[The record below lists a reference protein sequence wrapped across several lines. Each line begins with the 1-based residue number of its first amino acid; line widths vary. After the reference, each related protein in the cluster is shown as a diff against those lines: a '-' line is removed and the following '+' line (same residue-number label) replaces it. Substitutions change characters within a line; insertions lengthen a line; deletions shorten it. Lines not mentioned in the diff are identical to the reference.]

1 MNQEVLI
8 LTGMSGAGR
17 STVAHALEDLG
28 WYVVDNL
35 PPTLLSDLI
44 KQGVQSEIK
53 SLAVVVD
60 VRGGKFFD
68 ELASSLSE
76 LKKSGANFR
85 VAFLDASDQA
95 LVQRFESTRRPHPL
109 QGKGRIVDGIAAER
123 EKLQELLAQADVV
136 IDTSNLNVHQLEK
149 RTTEI
154 FAQGLTQSVRVN
166 VLSFGYKYGI
176 PVDADLV
183 LDCRFIPNPHWIP
196 ELRPLTGLD
205 DKVKDNVLSNSGVSQ
220 FVQSYVSVIN
230 QMLPGYLREGKKYL
244 TVAIGCTGGRHRS
257 VSVAQGTIRPAAHSS
272 ASSSMCHSQAAN
284 SPQGTLP
291 PPPAPLPHASAT
303 PSPVQPQAAIDTM
316 AQRSSSAASLPHATQ
331 AV

>member
-183 LDCRFIPNPHWIP
+183 LDCRFIPNPHWTP

-257 VSVAQGTIRPAAHSS
+257 VSVAREIAAQLDGERDGFSVS
-272 ASSSMCHSQAAN
+272 A
-284 SPQGTLP
+284 
-291 PPPAPLPHASAT
+291 HASHRD
-303 PSPVQPQAAIDTM
+303 VG
-316 AQRSSSAASLPHATQ
+316 RE
-331 AV
+331 

>member
-1 MNQEVLI
+1 MSKEVLI

-44 KQGVQSEIK
+44 NQSSNSEINA
-53 SLAVVVD
+53 LAVVVD

-68 ELASSLSE
+68 ELASSLSQ
-76 LKKSGANFR
+76 LKKSGTNFR
-85 VAFLDASDQA
+85 VAFLDATDQA

-109 QGKGRIVDGIAAER
+109 QGSGRIVDGIAAER
-123 EKLQELLAQADVV
+123 EKLHELLAQADVV

-149 RTTEI
+149 RTAEI

-183 LDCRFIPNPHWIP
+183 LDCRFIPNPHWVP
-196 ELRPLTGLD
+196 ELRPLSGLD
-205 DKVKDNVLSNSGVSQ
+205 EKVKSTVLANPGVNE
-220 FVQSYVSVIN
+220 FVNTYVSLIQ

-257 VSVAQGTIRPAAHSS
+257 VSVAREIAEKLNGGGAGVSIS
-272 ASSSMCHSQAAN
+272 A
-284 SPQGTLP
+284 
-291 PPPAPLPHASAT
+291 HASHRD
-303 PSPVQPQAAIDTM
+303 VG
-316 AQRSSSAASLPHATQ
+316 RE
-331 AV
+331 

>member
-1 MNQEVLI
+1 MNREVLI

-68 ELASSLSE
+68 ELFSSLSE
-76 LKKSGANFR
+76 LQNSGANFR

-109 QGKGRIVDGIAAER
+109 QGEGRIVDGIAAER
-123 EKLQELLAQADVV
+123 EKLQDLLSQADVV

-205 DKVKDNVLSNSGVSQ
+205 EQVKSNVLANAGVAQ

-257 VSVAQGTIRPAAHSS
+257 VSVAREIAAQLDGEREGFSVS
-272 ASSSMCHSQAAN
+272 A
-284 SPQGTLP
+284 
-291 PPPAPLPHASAT
+291 HASHRD
-303 PSPVQPQAAIDTM
+303 VG
-316 AQRSSSAASLPHATQ
+316 RE
-331 AV
+331 

>member
-44 KQGVQSEIK
+44 KQGVQSEIS

-68 ELASSLSE
+68 ELASSLAE

-123 EKLQELLAQADVV
+123 EKLQDLLSQADVV

-176 PVDADLV
+176 PVDADQV

-205 DKVKDNVLSNSGVSQ
+205 DRVKDNVLANSGVAQ
-220 FVQSYVSVIN
+220 FVQSYVFVIN

-257 VSVAQGTIRPAAHSS
+257 VSVAREIASQLDGERDGFTVS
-272 ASSSMCHSQAAN
+272 A
-284 SPQGTLP
+284 
-291 PPPAPLPHASAT
+291 HASHRD
-303 PSPVQPQAAIDTM
+303 VG
-316 AQRSSSAASLPHATQ
+316 RE
-331 AV
+331 

>member
-1 MNQEVLI
+1 MSKEVLI

-35 PPTLLSDLI
+35 PPNLLSDLI
-44 KQGVQSEIK
+44 NQGLKSEINA
-53 SLAVVVD
+53 LAVVVD

-68 ELASSLSE
+68 ELASSLAHMRE
-76 LKKSGANFR
+76 SGTNFR
-85 VAFLDASDQA
+85 VAFLDATDQA

-109 QGKGRIVDGIAAER
+109 QGSGRIVDGIAAER

-149 RTTEI
+149 RTAEI
-154 FAQGLTQSVRVN
+154 FSQGQSQSVRVN

-196 ELRPLTGLD
+196 ELRPLSGLD
-205 DKVKDNVLSNSGVSQ
+205 EKVKSTVLSNPGVGE
-220 FVQSYVSVIN
+220 FVDTYVSLIQ

-244 TVAIGCTGGRHRS
+244 TVAIGCTGGKHRS
-257 VSVAQGTIRPAAHSS
+257 VSVAREIADKLDGEGAGLTIS
-272 ASSSMCHSQAAN
+272 A
-284 SPQGTLP
+284 
-291 PPPAPLPHASAT
+291 HASHRD
-303 PSPVQPQAAIDTM
+303 VG
-316 AQRSSSAASLPHATQ
+316 RE
-331 AV
+331 

>member
-1 MNQEVLI
+1 MSKEVLI

-44 KQGVQSEIK
+44 NQGVQSEI
-53 SLAVVVD
+53 SALAVVVD

-68 ELASSLSE
+68 ELASSLVH
-76 LKKSGANFR
+76 LKKSGTNFR
-85 VAFLDASDQA
+85 VAFLDATDQA

-109 QGKGRIVDGIAAER
+109 QGSGRIVDGIAAER

-149 RTTEI
+149 RTAEI

-196 ELRPLTGLD
+196 ELRPLSGLD
-205 DKVKDNVLSNSGVSQ
+205 EKVKSTVLANPGVGD
-220 FVQSYVSVIN
+220 FVNTYVSLIQ

-244 TVAIGCTGGRHRS
+244 TVAIGCTGGKHRS
-257 VSVAQGTIRPAAHSS
+257 VSVAREIADKLDGEGAGLTIS
-272 ASSSMCHSQAAN
+272 A
-284 SPQGTLP
+284 
-291 PPPAPLPHASAT
+291 HASHRD
-303 PSPVQPQAAIDTM
+303 VG
-316 AQRSSSAASLPHATQ
+316 RE
-331 AV
+331 

>member
-44 KQGVQSEIK
+44 NQGMKSELK

-123 EKLQELLAQADVV
+123 EKLQDLLSQADVV

-205 DKVKDNVLSNSGVSQ
+205 DRVKDTVLANTGVSD

-230 QMLPGYLREGKKYL
+230 QMLPGYMREGKKYL

-257 VSVAQGTIRPAAHSS
+257 VSVAREIAAQLDGERDGFTVS
-272 ASSSMCHSQAAN
+272 A
-284 SPQGTLP
+284 
-291 PPPAPLPHASAT
+291 HASHRD
-303 PSPVQPQAAIDTM
+303 VG
-316 AQRSSSAASLPHATQ
+316 RE
-331 AV
+331 

>member
-1 MNQEVLI
+1 MSQEVLI

-35 PPTLLSDLI
+35 PPRLLSDLI
-44 KQGVQSEIK
+44 TQSDASDIK
-53 SLAVVVD
+53 ALAVVVD

-68 ELASSLSE
+68 ELASSL
-76 LKKSGANFR
+76 LTLRNSGKNFR

-109 QGKGRIVDGIAAER
+109 QGTGRIVDGIASER
-123 EKLQELLAQADVV
+123 EKLQELLSQSDVV

-149 RTTEI
+149 RTAEI
-154 FAQGLTQSVRVN
+154 FAQGLTQAVRVN

-196 ELRPLTGLD
+196 ELKPLSGLD
-205 DKVKDNVLSNSGVSQ
+205 DKVKTNVLSNPGVPE
-220 FVQSYVSVIN
+220 FVQSYVSLIE
-230 QMLPGYLREGKKYL
+230 QMLPGYLREGKKYV
-244 TVAIGCTGGRHRS
+244 TVAIGCTGGKHRS
-257 VSVAQGTIRPAAHSS
+257 VSIAREIAEKLDGEREHFTINA
-272 ASSSMCHSQAAN
+272 
-284 SPQGTLP
+284 
-291 PPPAPLPHASAT
+291 
-303 PSPVQPQAAIDTM
+303 
-316 AQRSSSAASLPHATQ
+316 HATHRD
-331 AV
+331 VGRE

>member
-1 MNQEVLI
+1 MSKEVLI

-44 KQGVQSEIK
+44 NQSLNSEI
-53 SLAVVVD
+53 SALAVVVD

-68 ELASSLSE
+68 ELASSLSQ
-76 LKKSGANFR
+76 LKKSGTDFR
-85 VAFLDASDQA
+85 VAFLDATDQA

-109 QGKGRIVDGIAAER
+109 QGSGRIVDGIAAER
-123 EKLQELLAQADVV
+123 EKLQDLLAQADVV

-149 RTTEI
+149 RTAEI

-183 LDCRFIPNPHWIP
+183 LDCRFIPNPHWVP
-196 ELRPLTGLD
+196 ELRPLSGLD
-205 DKVKDNVLSNSGVSQ
+205 EKVKSTVLANPGVSE
-220 FVQSYVSVIN
+220 FVNTYVSLIQ

-244 TVAIGCTGGRHRS
+244 TVAIGCTGGKHRS
-257 VSVAQGTIRPAAHSS
+257 VSVAREIADKLDGEGAGFTISS
-272 ASSSMCHSQAAN
+272 
-284 SPQGTLP
+284 
-291 PPPAPLPHASAT
+291 HASHRD
-303 PSPVQPQAAIDTM
+303 VG
-316 AQRSSSAASLPHATQ
+316 RE
-331 AV
+331 

>member
-1 MNQEVLI
+1 MSQEVLI

-35 PPTLLSDLI
+35 PPSLLSDLI
-44 KQGVQSEIK
+44 KQGDKSEIK

-68 ELASSLSE
+68 ELASSLVE

-123 EKLQELLAQADVV
+123 EKLQELLSQSDVV

-205 DKVKDNVLSNSGVSQ
+205 DKVKNNVLSNAGVAE

-244 TVAIGCTGGRHRS
+244 AVAIGCTGGRHRS
-257 VSVAQGTIRPAAHSS
+257 VSVAREIASQLEGERDGFTVS
-272 ASSSMCHSQAAN
+272 A
-284 SPQGTLP
+284 
-291 PPPAPLPHASAT
+291 
-303 PSPVQPQAAIDTM
+303 
-316 AQRSSSAASLPHATQ
+316 HATHRD
-331 AV
+331 VGRE

>member
-1 MNQEVLI
+1 MSKEVLI

-44 KQGVQSEIK
+44 NQGVQSEI
-53 SLAVVVD
+53 SALAVVVD

-68 ELASSLSE
+68 ELASSLAH
-76 LKKSGANFR
+76 LKKSGTNFR
-85 VAFLDASDQA
+85 VAFLDATDQA

-109 QGKGRIVDGIAAER
+109 QGSGRIVDGIAAER

-149 RTTEI
+149 RTAEI

-196 ELRPLTGLD
+196 ELRPLSGLD
-205 DKVKDNVLSNSGVSQ
+205 ERVKSTVLANPGVGD
-220 FVQSYVSVIN
+220 FVNTYVSLIQ

-244 TVAIGCTGGRHRS
+244 TVAIGCTGGKHRS
-257 VSVAQGTIRPAAHSS
+257 VSVAREIADKLDGDGAGLTIS
-272 ASSSMCHSQAAN
+272 A
-284 SPQGTLP
+284 
-291 PPPAPLPHASAT
+291 HASHRD
-303 PSPVQPQAAIDTM
+303 VG
-316 AQRSSSAASLPHATQ
+316 RE
-331 AV
+331 